1 MHNTENLN
9 ILTQDAINMHVL
21 HIEPIY
27 YTHNTENLN
36 ILTHDDINMHALHI
50 EH

>member
-1 MHNTENLN
+1 MRNTKNLN
-9 ILTQDAINMHVL
+9 ILTKDAINMHVL

-27 YTHNTENLN
+27 YMHNTENLN

-50 EH
+50 EY

>member
-1 MHNTENLN
+1 MMFF
-9 ILTQDAINMHVL
+9 NMHEL

-36 ILTHDDINMHALHI
+36 ILTHDAINMHALHI
-50 EH
+50 EY